1 MRTTGMIA
9 AAAGLA
15 LAPAAFGQ
23 YFLGDGTGLQRTG
36 VRESAP
42 RDLREELR
50 LRNAVVTGNATGGR
64 SLQIAAP
71 YADAGEFRAALG
83 TDSLF
88 RFRRDSFGAGM
99 GVGWR
104 GSESIQYQYAFT
116 TGNTRDVSGA
126 VSRLGGGLEDI
137 RPAAPS
143 TSPFR
148 QRPPTY
154 SSSPADEEG
163 SDTIAPRLGTLRS
176 TAAFSSTRSLSPAVV
191 GLRQGRDRVERVTAS
206 SLLGVR
212 SDPLVA
218 DITTGLLVDP
228 DTAAA
233 NARRS
238 GAGPRPTSPAGAG
251 ATPATQRQDLAV
263 KTAYDDLVTRM
274 TERFT
279 RDATPTA
286 APGTTPAQSPDQ
298 APGQA
303 PDATPGA
310 RPGSGPIPETPGGL
324 FRPAPTPGTTPGAT
338 PGGTA
343 PTPPGAGQTTPSAD
357 PLAQPAWVENLRSL
371 RNRLRDRGLV
381 KGDLTRADQAD
392 LAADRSARVA
402 GVDRALIDAIRDAG
416 GEIDSFLKGSANPG
430 DLYADHVQ
438 NGERLLGEG
447 QYFDAEERFV
457 RALAMRPGDVVS
469 MLGRLH
475 AQIGGGLYMSAA
487 VNLRVLF
494 VDHPELVGVRYRG
507 STLPSAERLAT
518 VKGELAE
525 MLTLSES
532 RRGLPTPE
540 AALLLA
546 YVGFQTGDE
555 PAMARGLGAI
565 AREHAARAAVEG
577 QPAPEP
583 DPLEDLLRGVWLR
596 GEGR

>member
-64 SLQIAAP
+64 SLQITAP

-88 RFRRDSFGAGM
+88 RFRRDSFGAGLGM
-99 GVGWR
+99 GWR

-116 TGNTRDVSGA
+116 TGNTRDTTGA

-137 RPAAPS
+137 RPSAPAA
-143 TSPFR
+143 SPFR

-163 SDTIAPRLGTLRS
+163 SDTIAPRMGTLRS

-238 GAGPRPTSPAGAG
+238 GAGPRAMVPGSAGP
-251 ATPATQRQDLAV
+251 TPASERQDLAV

-274 TERFT
+274 TDRFT
-279 RDATPTA
+279 RDAAPRDTPGA
-286 APGTTPAQSPDQ
+286 APPERPETP
-298 APGQA
+298 GE
-303 PDATPGA
+303 GA
-310 RPGSGPIPETPGGL
+310 RPGTGLIPETPGGL
-324 FRPAPTPGTTPGAT
+324 FRPAPAPGTTPGTTPPTLPGTGQPT
-338 PGGTA
+338 PGA
-343 PTPPGAGQTTPSAD
+343 NR
-357 PLAQPAWVENLRSL
+357 LAQPEWVENLRSL

-381 KGDLTRADQAD
+381 QGDVTRADQAD
-392 LAADRSARVA
+392 MAADRSARVA

-416 GEIDSFLKGSANPG
+416 GEIDSFLLGSANPG

-438 NGERLLGEG
+438 NGERLLGES

-487 VNLRVLF
+487 VNLRGLF
-494 VDHPELVGVRYRG
+494 VEHPEIVGVRYRG
-507 STLPSAERLAT
+507 STLPNAERLAT

-532 RRGLPTPE
+532 KRGLPTPE

-555 PAMARGLGAI
+555 PAMVRGLGAI
-565 AREHAARAAVEG
+565 AREHAARAAAEG

-583 DPLEDLLRGVWLR
+583 DALEDLLRGVWLR